1 MRILAVSDFGLCASD
16 YYPAD
21 VTKQSSFP
29 LLSSSTFTTIS
40 FGVPT
45 PGRRKSVGKSAGLR
59 GALDVRTS
67 NLRPFPPS
75 ADAEQSACLRTR
87 SPPLAHIIS
96 FSPYWPSGGLEI
108 TVLYQTLVEHTD
120 EAGTEKKQGSELGRT
135 VAQSASVPLRKQQC
149 TPTFQEGP
157 N

>member
-1 MRILAVSDFGLCASD
+1 M
-16 YYPAD
+16 
-21 VTKQSSFP
+21 
-29 LLSSSTFTTIS
+29 
-40 FGVPT
+40 
-45 PGRRKSVGKSAGLR
+45 R

>member
-1 MRILAVSDFGLCASD
+1 MIFSTIILRKIPIYNKAVGACLLGILALPITLFFDIYHNFFWGAHTRAEEKC
-16 YYPAD
+16 
-21 VTKQSSFP
+21 
-29 LLSSSTFTTIS
+29 
-40 FGVPT
+40 
-45 PGRRKSVGKSAGLR
+45 RRKR
-59 GALDVRTS
+59 GIMRGVLD
-67 NLRPFPPS
+67 
-75 ADAEQSACLRTR
+75 SACLRTR

-135 VAQSASVPLRKQQC
+135 VAQSVSVPLRKQQC

>member
-1 MRILAVSDFGLCASD
+1 MLRILALPITLFFDIYHDFFWGANTRAEEKC
-16 YYPAD
+16 
-21 VTKQSSFP
+21 
-29 LLSSSTFTTIS
+29 
-40 FGVPT
+40 
-45 PGRRKSVGKSAGLR
+45 RKKRGIMR
-59 GALDVRTS
+59 GALD
-67 NLRPFPPS
+67 
-75 ADAEQSACLRTR
+75 SACLRTR